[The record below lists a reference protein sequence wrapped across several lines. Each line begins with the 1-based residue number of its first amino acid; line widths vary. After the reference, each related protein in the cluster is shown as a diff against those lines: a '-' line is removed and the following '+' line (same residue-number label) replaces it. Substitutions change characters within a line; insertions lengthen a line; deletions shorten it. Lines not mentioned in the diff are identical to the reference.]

1 MNFQFLSFLPILAS
15 LILTAPVVESASAA
29 QEIPGLISQWEDTFP
44 SPVAVIQLPKGL
56 SDDSIFNLIDNYEIN
71 CASFPCE
78 ASDLSFTPLTEKGDF
93 GTYEFRLSMQ
103 ASEDSLHTAADSLSS
118 AMIQM
123 AEDVRRTAPSDL
135 PQDLLYTAFQKVSG
149 NASYDYTLASLS
161 GTGRMAESMHF
172 DRTAYGALVTKN
184 TVCTGY
190 SRALKGI
197 CDQLG
202 IPCWVII
209 GTKMGIEHSW
219 NAVKLGS
226 QTSYIDCTAAAVGGQ
241 EFDPFLFD
249 KVLADRYQYS
259 PASYSIPP
267 WQSESQ

>member
-78 ASDLSFTPLTEKGDF
+78 ASDLSFTLLTEKGDF

-135 PQDLLYTAFQKVSG
+135 PQDLLYTAFQKYPAMLPTITPLPPFPVPAEWR
-149 NASYDYTLASLS
+149 NPCTLTVLP
-161 GTGRMAESMHF
+161 MAPW
-172 DRTAYGALVTKN
+172 LPK
-184 TVCTGY
+184 
-190 SRALKGI
+190 
-197 CDQLG
+197 
-202 IPCWVII
+202 IPSAPAIP
-209 GTKMGIEHSW
+209 EH
-219 NAVKLGS
+219 
-226 QTSYIDCTAAAVGGQ
+226 
-241 EFDPFLFD
+241 
-249 KVLADRYQYS
+249 
-259 PASYSIPP
+259 
-267 WQSESQ
+267 

>member
-1 MNFQFLSFLPILAS
+1 MNVQFLSFLPILAS
-15 LILTAPVVESASAA
+15 LILTAPVSEPTAA
-29 QEIPGLISQWEDTFP
+29 TQKNSGLIPQWEDTFP

-78 ASDLSFTPLTEKGDF
+78 ATDLSFTPLSENGDF
-93 GTYEFRLSMQ
+93 RTYEIRLSMQ
-103 ASEDSLHTAADSLSS
+103 ASEGSLKTAADSLSF

-123 AEDVRRTAPSDL
+123 AEDVRRTAPSNL
-135 PQDLLYTAFQKVSG
+135 PQDLLNTAFQKISG
-149 NASYDYTLASLS
+149 IASYDYALASLS

-202 IPCWVII
+202 IPCWVIT
-209 GTKMGIEHSW
+209 GTKKGIEHSW
-219 NAVKLGS
+219 NAVKLGN
-226 QTSYIDCTAAAVGGQ
+226 QTSYIDCTAAAVGEQ
-241 EFDPFLFD
+241 ELDPFLFD
-249 KVLADRYQYS
+249 KALADQYQYS

-267 WQSESQ
+267 WESGS